1 MNGWNRLFVVIAV
14 VWAIAAPF
22 LVMESTNS
30 PLPQTFD
37 RCGSAAYQNYG
48 ASDSR
53 VRLDMDKYHEEVER
67 CSAAFS
73 RDFVSI
79 QKVFSA
85 MIGIGDRTL
94 GLVAWG
100 FFLIPLCV
108 LWVVGWGL
116 GRIVRWVAAGFS
128 RSGVE

>member
-1 MNGWNRLFVVIAV
+1 MNGWNRLFVVTAV

-37 RCGSAAYQNYG
+37 RCGSAAYQSYG
-48 ASDSR
+48 DSDAR
-53 VRLDMDKYHEEVER
+53 IRLDMDKYHEEVER
-67 CSAAFS
+67 CSTAFS

-108 LWVVGWGL
+108 LWVAGWGL
-116 GRIVRWVAAGFS
+116 GRIVRWVGAGFS